1 MIQQRSRLPAIMM
14 LLALLAF
21 GVGMG
26 FARKGSGSS
35 ALDSQIA
42 QLKTEVSKPDAKPEV
57 WLKYGQALQS
67 VKRYS
72 DAAVAYDQVLKVDPY
87 QRDARLQCA
96 ICRSILGDHD
106 VFGKFMEDTV
116 AVDPKLA
123 KAIFER
129 PDMAG
134 FLSEPRFEK
143 LNQAAI
149 AGSMD

>member
-1 MIQQRSRLPAIMM
+1 M
-14 LLALLAF
+14 
-21 GVGMG
+21 
-26 FARKGSGSS
+26 
-35 ALDSQIA
+35 
-42 QLKTEVSKPDAKPEV
+42 

-72 DAAVAYDQVLKVDPY
+72 DAAVAYDQVLKADPY
-87 QRDARLQCA
+87 QRDARLQCS
-96 ICRSILGDHD
+96 ICRAILGDKD
-106 VFGKFMEDTV
+106 VFCKFMEESV

-134 FLSEPRFEK
+134 FLSEKRFEK